1 MDKRTHFK
9 NNIGTGIALSTAF
22 LAAGWLLMSWVEGW
36 GGIVLWILVALP
48 LCVVVEF
55 ALRRREIQK
64 RPTRSIL
71 KTTALRV
78 NVAGVGGKS
87 DRDRKAP
94 YGMKP
99 APHAPHPQPPR
110 PPSQRL

>member
-1 MDKRTHFK
+1 MDKQTDFK
-9 NNIGTGIALSTAF
+9 KNVVTGIALSTAF

-87 DRDRKAP
+87 DHSRKAP
-94 YGMKP
+94 EGMNP
-99 APHAPHPQPPR
+99 APRTPHPQPPR
-110 PPSQRL
+110 SPSQRL